1 MVRDPCEGPIAFGE
15 DGLPVTDEPGHGV
28 DLASV
33 AATVERYHGGIDA
46 HVEGGAFSCGVVLYH
61 K

>member
-1 MVRDPCEGPIAFGE
+1 MERNPCEGIVTFGD
-15 DGLPVTDEPGHGV
+15 DGLPVSDKPGHGIG
-28 DLASV
+28 LSSV

-46 HVEGGAFSCGVVLYH
+46 HVDNGTFSCGVVLYH